1 MLVVFFYLEI
11 EMRVLYTALFYLLL
25 PFVFIRLLWRSR
37 NLPGYRKNW
46 TERLGYVSHVL
57 EHSIWVHA
65 VSVGETIAAI
75 PLIKAIQKAY
85 PTIPIVVTNM
95 TPTGAERVK
104 AAFGDTVLQSF
115 VPYDIP
121 AFLSRFIK
129 RIKPK
134 ILIVM
139 ETELWPNLFATC
151 LEHQVPIIV
160 TNARLSEKSA
170 RGYARIPF
178 INHDMFKAMHRLAAQ
193 TDADAERF
201 VRLGLSREKIVVT
214 GNLKFDLEIA
224 DDLFLKSEKLR
235 EEIGRDRLIWIAA
248 STHQGEEEI
257 MLQAHRLI
265 LEKYPEALLMLVPR
279 HPNRFD
285 EVKSLVLQKKFT
297 MACRSEHAPVDASV
311 QVFMGDSMGE
321 LMLFYASTNV
331 ALVGGSFV
339 GVGGHN
345 MLEPAALHKPILTGP
360 IVFNF
365 TEISQLLLQAQ
376 GMLMVKN
383 AEEIAY
389 EVTRLF
395 SDENL
400 RHRLG
405 ENAYNVVASNRGAL
419 ERQVA
424 LVKQILM

>member
-1 MLVVFFYLEI
+1 
-11 EMRVLYTALFYLLL
+11 MRVLYTVLFYLLL

-46 TERLGYVSHVL
+46 VERLGYTPHVL
-57 EHSIWVHA
+57 EQSIWIHA

-75 PLIKAIQKAY
+75 PLIKAIQNAY
-85 PTIPIVVTNM
+85 PTTSIIVTNM
-95 TPTGAERVK
+95 TPTGAARVK
-104 AAFGDTVLQSF
+104 AAFGDKILQSF

-121 AFLSRFIK
+121 AFLNRFIK

-134 ILIVM
+134 ILIIM

-151 LEHQVPIIV
+151 LEHQIPIIV

-170 RGYARIPF
+170 CGYARIPF
-178 INHDMFKAMHRLAAQ
+178 INRDIFKAMHRLAAQ
-193 TDADAERF
+193 TNADAERF
-201 VRLGLSREKIVVT
+201 EHLGLPREKIVVT

-235 EEIGRDRLIWIAA
+235 DDLGRDRLIWIAA

-265 LEKYPEALLMLVPR
+265 LEKYPTALLMLVPR
-279 HPNRFD
+279 HPNRFA
-285 EVKSLVLQKKFT
+285 EVKSLVSQKFSV
-297 MACRSEHAPVDASV
+297 ACRSDNSPVNADV
-311 QVFMGDSMGE
+311 QVFLGDSMGE
-321 LMLFYASTNV
+321 MMLFYAATDV

-345 MLEPAALHKPILTGP
+345 MLEPAVLHKPILTGP

-365 TEISQLLLQAQ
+365 TEVSQLLLQAN

-383 AEEIAY
+383 AEEIAH
-389 EVTRLF
+389 EIMKLF
-395 SDENL
+395 ADESL
-400 RHRLG
+400 RSRLG
-405 ENAYNVVASNRGAL
+405 ENAYNVVAANRGAL
-419 ERQVA
+419 DRQVT
-424 LVKQILM
+424 LVKQVLN

>member
-1 MLVVFFYLEI
+1 
-11 EMRVLYTALFYLLL
+11 MRFLYTTLFYLLL
-25 PFVFIRLLWRSR
+25 PFVFMRLLWRSR

-46 TERLGYVSHVL
+46 IERLGYCPHVL
-57 EHSIWVHA
+57 EHSIWIHA

-85 PTIPIVVTNM
+85 PAIPIIVTNM
-95 TPTGAERVK
+95 TPTGAARVK

-121 AFLSRFIK
+121 AFLNRFIK
-129 RIKPK
+129 RTKPK
-134 ILIVM
+134 VLVVM

-151 LEHQVPIIV
+151 LEYQIPVIV

-178 INHDMFKAMHRLAAQ
+178 INRDIFKAMRRLAAQ
-193 TDADAERF
+193 TDADAGRF
-201 VRLGLSREKIVVT
+201 VSLGLASEKIIVT
-214 GNLKFDLEIA
+214 GNLKFDLEVA
-224 DDLFLKSEKLR
+224 DDLFLKSEQLR
-235 EEIGRDRLIWIAA
+235 DDLGRDRLIWIAA

-257 MLQAHRLI
+257 MLHAHRLI
-265 LEKYPEALLMLVPR
+265 LEKYPDALLMLVPR

-285 EVKSLVLQKKFT
+285 EVKSLVLQKKFS
-297 MACRSEHAPVDASV
+297 MACRSMHTPVDASV

-321 LMLFYASTNV
+321 LMLLYAACDV

-339 GVGGHN
+339 EVGGHN
-345 MLEPAALHKPILTGP
+345 MLEPAVLHKPILTGP

-365 TEISQLLLQAQ
+365 TEISQLLLQAHA
-376 GMLMVKN
+376 MLMVKN
-383 AEEIAY
+383 AEDIAR
-389 EVTRLF
+389 EMISLF
-395 SDENL
+395 SDESL

-405 ENAYNVVASNRGAL
+405 ENAYHVVASNRGAL
-419 ERQVA
+419 DRQVA
-424 LVKQILM
+424 LIKETLNH

>member
-1 MLVVFFYLEI
+1 
-11 EMRVLYTALFYLLL
+11 MRVLYTVLFYLLL

-37 NLPGYRKNW
+37 LLPGYRKNW
-46 TERLGYVSHVL
+46 VERLGYVPHVL
-57 EHSIWVHA
+57 EHSIWIHA

-75 PLIKAIQKAY
+75 PLIRAIQKAY
-85 PTIPIVVTNM
+85 PALPIVVTNM
-95 TPTGAERVK
+95 TPTGAARVK
-104 AAFGDTVLQSF
+104 AAFGDLVLQSF

-121 AFLSRFIK
+121 AFLNRFIT

-134 ILIVM
+134 VLIVM
-139 ETELWPNLFATC
+139 ETELWPNLFAEC
-151 LEHQVPIIV
+151 LKHHVPIIV

-170 RGYARIPF
+170 RGYACIPF
-178 INHDMFKAMHRLAAQ
+178 LNSDMFKAMHRMAAQ
-193 TDADAERF
+193 TEADAERF

-235 EEIGRDRLIWIAA
+235 ADLGYDRLIWIAA
-248 STHQGEEEI
+248 STHQGEEDI
-257 MLQAHRLI
+257 MLQAHHLI
-265 LEKYPEALLMLVPR
+265 LEKYPDALLMVVPR

-297 MACRSEHAPVDASV
+297 MACRSDKAVVDASV

-321 LMLFYASTNV
+321 LMLFYSIANV

-345 MLEPAALHKPILTGP
+345 MLEPAVLHKPILTGP

-365 TEISQLLLQAQ
+365 TEISQLLLQAKA
-376 GMLMVKN
+376 MFMVKN
-383 AEEIAY
+383 AEEIAQ
-389 EVTRLF
+389 EVIQLF
-395 SDENL
+395 ADENL
-400 RHRLG
+400 RHRVG

-424 LVKQILM
+424 LVKQLLGLVYNSLG